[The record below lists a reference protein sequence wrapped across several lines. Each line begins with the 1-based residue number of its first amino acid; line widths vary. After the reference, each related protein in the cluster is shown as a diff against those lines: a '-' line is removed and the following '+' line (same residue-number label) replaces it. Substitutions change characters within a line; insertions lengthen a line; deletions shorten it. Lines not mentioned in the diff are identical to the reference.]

1 MAEFA
6 CSAIGRFADR
16 TYLTKL
22 GHAILLNFRFANPS
36 CKSHHRLPSSAVAR
50 FALMRSCAPQVRSS
64 VTSGCPIR

>member
-22 GHAILLNFRFANPS
+22 GHAILLNFRFANRN
-36 CKSHHRLPSSAVAR
+36 CQGLPHVHSA
-50 FALMRSCAPQVRSS
+50 
-64 VTSGCPIR
+64 